1 MKARSRRFVTR
12 ESAVV
17 SIGSLLTAVGRFA
30 RDHKLAAFGGM
41 LVIAFVLT
49 GVFAPQLAPKNPN
62 QVNVRASLQPPSL
75 EYPLG
80 ADNNGRDILSRIIH
94 GARVSLYISSLSV
107 GLAALVGV
115 VLGILAAWYR
125 WSRAIIMRLMDV
137 LLAFPGIVVALTII
151 AILGR
156 GVENVIIAIAI
167 YQIPQFARL
176 THGLALSAQEQTYV
190 EAAVAGGESDG
201 AILTRYVLPN
211 ILAPIIVQVSLL
223 IPGAIMT
230 AAGLSFIGLGVPPPT
245 AEWGAMLQL
254 SLTWGRLA
262 PHMTIFPGLA
272 LMLVVF
278 GFNVLGDGLRDAMD
292 PRLKGRS

>member
-1 MKARSRRFVTR
+1 MIRRLVR
-12 ESAVV
+12 VV
-17 SIGSLLTAVGRFA
+17 AGFA
-30 RDHKLAAFGGM
+30 RDHKLATLGAII
-41 LVIAFVLT
+41 VIAFVLT
-49 GVFAPQLAPKNPN
+49 GIFAPQLAPKDPN
-62 QVNVRASLQPPSL
+62 KVSVRYSL
-75 EYPLG
+75 EPPGAEFLLG
-80 ADNNGRDILSRIIH
+80 ADNNGRDVLSRIIY
-94 GARVSLYISSLSV
+94 GARVSLYVSVASV

-125 WSRAIIMRLMDV
+125 WLRAPIMRLMDV
-137 LLAFPGIVVALTII
+137 LLAFPGIVIALTII

-156 GVENVIIAIAI
+156 GIENVIIAIAI
-167 YQIPQFARL
+167 YQVPQFARL
-176 THGLALSAQEQTYV
+176 AHGLALSVKEQTYV
-190 EAAVAGGESDG
+190 EAAIAGGERDA
-201 AILTRYVLPN
+201 AILGRYVLPN
-211 ILAPIIVQVSLL
+211 IVAPIIVQVSLL

-230 AAGLSFIGLGVPPPT
+230 AAGLSFIGLGVQPPT

>member
-1 MKARSRRFVTR
+1 MLRKLLKT
-12 ESAVV
+12 
-17 SIGSLLTAVGRFA
+17 IGGFA
-30 RDHKLAAFGGM
+30 RDHKLAAIGA
-41 LVIAFVLT
+41 VIVLLFVFT
-49 GVFAPQLAPKNPN
+49 GIFAEELAPKEPN
-62 QVNVRASLQPPSL
+62 RVSVRNSLAPPSA
-75 EYPLG
+75 EFPLG
-80 ADNNGRDILSRIIH
+80 ADNNGRDVLSRIIF
-94 GARVSLYISSLSV
+94 GARMSLYVSVTSV
-107 GLAALVGV
+107 GIAALIGV
-115 VLGILAAWYR
+115 LLGIVAAWYR
-125 WSRAIIMRLMDV
+125 WLRAPIMRLMDV
-137 LLAFPGIVVALTII
+137 LLAFPGIVIALTII
-151 AILGR
+151 AILGK

-176 THGLALSAQEQTYV
+176 AHGLALSAQEQTYV

-211 ILAPIIVQVSLL
+211 IIAPIIVQISLL

-278 GFNVLGDGLRDAMD
+278 GFNVLGDGLRDALD
-292 PRLKGRS
+292 PRLKGRG

>member
-1 MKARSRRFVTR
+1 MRPLLR
-12 ESAVV
+12 AVADF
-17 SIGSLLTAVGRFA
+17 G
-30 RDHKLAAFGGM
+30 RDHKLAALGG
-41 LVIAFVLT
+41 LIVVAFVIT
-49 GVFAPQLAPKNPN
+49 GLFAPELAPKDPN
-62 QVNVRASLQPPSL
+62 RVSVRNALVPPGPGF
-75 EYPLG
+75 PLG

-94 GARVSLYISSLSV
+94 GARVSLYISTASV

-115 VLGILAAWYR
+115 TLGILAAWYR
-125 WSRAIIMRLMDV
+125 PIRGVIMRLMDV
-137 LLAFPGIVVALTII
+137 LLAFPGIVIALTII

-156 GVENVIIAIAI
+156 GLENVIIAIAI

-176 THGLALSAQEQTYV
+176 AHGLALSAQEQTYV

-201 AILTRYVLPN
+201 AILGRYVLPN
-211 ILAPIIVQVSLL
+211 IVAPIIVQISLL

-254 SLTWGRLA
+254 SLTWGRMA
-262 PHMTIFPGLA
+262 PHMTLYPGLA

-278 GFNVLGDGLRDAMD
+278 AFNVLGDGLRDALD

>member
-1 MKARSRRFVTR
+1 
-12 ESAVV
+12 
-17 SIGSLLTAVGRFA
+17 
-30 RDHKLAAFGGM
+30 
-41 LVIAFVLT
+41 
-49 GVFAPQLAPKNPN
+49 
-62 QVNVRASLQPPSL
+62 
-75 EYPLG
+75 
-80 ADNNGRDILSRIIH
+80 
-94 GARVSLYISSLSV
+94 
-107 GLAALVGV
+107 
-115 VLGILAAWYR
+115 
-125 WSRAIIMRLMDV
+125 MDV
-137 LLAFPGIVVALTII
+137 LLAFPGIVIALTII

-167 YQIPQFARL
+167 VQTPQFARL

-190 EAAVAGGESDG
+190 EAAVAGGESDL

-211 ILAPIIVQVSLL
+211 ILAPIVVQISLL

-230 AAGLSFIGLGVPPPT
+230 AAGLSFIGLGVQPPT

-262 PHMTIFPGLA
+262 PHITIFPGLA

-292 PRLKGRS
+292 PRLQGRS

>member
-1 MKARSRRFVTR
+1 MPRK
-12 ESAVV
+12 
-17 SIGSLLTAVGRFA
+17 LLKVIFGFA
-30 RDHKLAAFGGM
+30 RDHKLAAIGAV
-41 LVIAFVLT
+41 LVLLFVFT
-49 GVFAPQLAPKNPN
+49 GLFAEQLAPKDPN
-62 QVNVRASLQPPSL
+62 RVSVRNSLAPPSA
-75 EYPLG
+75 EFPLG
-80 ADNNGRDILSRIIH
+80 ADNNGRDVLSRIIF
-94 GARVSLYISSLSV
+94 GARMSLYVSVTSV
-107 GLAALVGV
+107 GIAAVMGV
-115 VLGILAAWYR
+115 LLGIVAAWYR
-125 WSRAIIMRLMDV
+125 WTRGPIMRLMDV
-137 LLAFPGIVVALTII
+137 LLAFPGIVIALTII

-156 GVENVIIAIAI
+156 GVENVILAIAI

-176 THGLALSAQEQTYV
+176 AHGLALSAQEQTYV

-211 ILAPIIVQVSLL
+211 IIAPIIVQISLL

-278 GFNVLGDGLRDAMD
+278 GFNVLGDGLRDALD
-292 PRLKGRS
+292 PRLKGRG

>member
-1 MKARSRRFVTR
+1 MNMSTFRKKVLKPIGTFMR
-12 ESAVV
+12 EQ
-17 SIGSLLTAVGRFA
+17 R
-30 RDHKLAAFGGM
+30 LATFGAF
-41 LVIAFVLT
+41 LVLAFLIT
-49 GVFAPQLAPKNPN
+49 GIFAPVLAPQDPN
-62 QVNVRASLQPPSL
+62 QVNVRASLQPPSW

-94 GARVSLYISSLSV
+94 GARVSLIISTVSVSLASII
-107 GLAALVGV
+107 GV
-115 VLGILAAWYR
+115 SLGIFAAWYR
-125 WSRAIIMRLMDV
+125 WSRGIIMRAMDV
-137 LLAFPGIVVALTII
+137 LLAFPGIVIALTII

-190 EAAVAGGESDG
+190 EAAVAGGESDR
-201 AILTRYVLPN
+201 AILTRYVLSN
-211 ILAPIIVQVSLL
+211 ILAPIVVQISLL
-223 IPGAIMT
+223 IPGAIMI
-230 AAGLSFIGLGVPPPT
+230 AASLSFIGLGVAPPT

-254 SLTWGRLA
+254 SMTWGRIA
-262 PHMTIFPGLA
+262 PHMTIFPGFA

-278 GFNVLGDGLRDAMD
+278 GFGVFGDGLRDALD

>member
-1 MKARSRRFVTR
+1 MRT
-12 ESAVV
+12 
-17 SIGSLLTAVGRFA
+17 LLRGVAGFA
-30 RDHKLAAFGGM
+30 RDHKLAALGG
-41 LVIAFVLT
+41 LIVVAFIVT
-49 GVFAPQLAPKNPN
+49 GILAPELAPKDPN
-62 QVNVRASLQPPSL
+62 RVSVRYALQPPGPGF
-75 EYPLG
+75 PLG

-94 GARVSLYISSLSV
+94 GARVSLYISSASV
-107 GLAALVGV
+107 GLAAVIGV
-115 VLGILAAWYR
+115 TLGILAAWYR
-125 WSRAIIMRLMDV
+125 PIRGIIMRLMDV
-137 LLAFPGIVVALTII
+137 LLAFPGIVIALTII

-156 GVENVIIAIAI
+156 GLENVIIAIAI

-176 THGLALSAQEQTYV
+176 AHGLALSAQEQTYV

-201 AILTRYVLPN
+201 AILGRYVLPN
-211 ILAPIIVQVSLL
+211 IVAPIIVQISLL

-254 SLTWGRLA
+254 SLTWGRMA
-262 PHMTIFPGLA
+262 PHMTLYPGLA

-278 GFNVLGDGLRDAMD
+278 AFNVLGDGLRDALD

>member
-1 MKARSRRFVTR
+1 MLRK
-12 ESAVV
+12 
-17 SIGSLLTAVGRFA
+17 LLRAIVGFA
-30 RDHKLAAFGGM
+30 RDHKLAAIGA
-41 LVIAFVLT
+41 VIVLLFVFT
-49 GVFAPQLAPKNPN
+49 GLFAEQLAPKAPN
-62 QVNVRASLQPPSL
+62 RVSVRNSLAPPSAEFL
-75 EYPLG
+75 LG
-80 ADNNGRDILSRIIH
+80 ADNNGRDVLSRIIF
-94 GARVSLYISSLSV
+94 GARMSLYVSVTSV
-107 GLAALVGV
+107 GIAAVIGV
-115 VLGILAAWYR
+115 LLGIVAAWYR
-125 WSRAIIMRLMDV
+125 WTRTLIMRLMDV
-137 LLAFPGIVVALTII
+137 LLAFPGIVIALTII

-176 THGLALSAQEQTYV
+176 AHGLALSAQEQTYV
-190 EAAVAGGESDG
+190 EAAVAGGESDA
-201 AILTRYVLPN
+201 AILGRYVFPN
-211 ILAPIIVQVSLL
+211 IVAPIIVQISLL

-278 GFNVLGDGLRDAMD
+278 GFNVLGDGLRDALD
-292 PRLKGRS
+292 PRLKGRG

>member
-1 MKARSRRFVTR
+1 MIR
-12 ESAVV
+12 
-17 SIGSLLTAVGRFA
+17 SLLATIGRFA
-30 RDHKLAAFGGM
+30 RDHKLATFGAV
-41 LVIAFVLT
+41 LVLAFVLT
-49 GVFAPQLAPKNPN
+49 GIFAPYLAPKDPN
-62 QVNVRASLQPPSL
+62 QINVSASLRPPGA

-80 ADNNGRDILSRIIH
+80 ADNNGRDILSRIIF
-94 GARVSLYISSLSV
+94 GARVSLYISALAV
-107 GLAALVGV
+107 GLATVVGV
-115 VLGILAAWYR
+115 GLGIVAAWYR
-125 WSRAIIMRLMDV
+125 WTRAIIMRLMDV
-137 LLAFPGIVVALTII
+137 LLSFPGIVTALTII

-167 YQIPQFARL
+167 VQIPQFARL
-176 THGLALSAQEQTYV
+176 AHGLALSAQEQTYV
-190 EAAVAGGESDG
+190 EAAVAGGESDS
-201 AILTRYVLPN
+201 AILMRYVLPN
-211 ILAPIIVQVSLL
+211 ILAPIVVQMSLL

>member
-1 MKARSRRFVTR
+1 MLRK
-12 ESAVV
+12 
-17 SIGSLLTAVGRFA
+17 LLKVIFGFA
-30 RDHKLAAFGGM
+30 RDHKLAAIGA
-41 LVIAFVLT
+41 VIVLLFVFT
-49 GVFAPQLAPKNPN
+49 GLFAEQLAPKDPN
-62 QVNVRASLQPPSL
+62 RVSVRDSLTPPGA
-75 EYPLG
+75 EFPLG
-80 ADNNGRDILSRIIH
+80 ADNNGRDMLSRIIF
-94 GARVSLYISSLSV
+94 GARMSLYVSVTSV
-107 GLAALVGV
+107 GIAAFVGV
-115 VLGILAAWYR
+115 LLGIVSAWYR
-125 WSRAIIMRLMDV
+125 WLRAPIMRLMDV
-137 LLAFPGIVVALTII
+137 LLAFPGIVIALTII

-176 THGLALSAQEQTYV
+176 AHGLALSAQEQTYV
-190 EAAVAGGESDG
+190 EAAVAGGESD
-201 AILTRYVLPN
+201 ASILGRYVFPN
-211 ILAPIIVQVSLL
+211 IVAPIIVQISLL

-278 GFNVLGDGLRDAMD
+278 GFNVLGDGLRDALD
-292 PRLKGRS
+292 PRLKGRG

>member
-1 MKARSRRFVTR
+1 MLRSIL
-12 ESAVV
+12 A
-17 SIGSLLTAVGRFA
+17 FA
-30 RDHKLAAFGGM
+30 RDHKLAAFGA
-41 LVIAFVLT
+41 LIVIAFVIT
-49 GVFAPQLAPKNPN
+49 GVFADELAPKDPN
-62 QVNVRASLQPPSL
+62 RVSTRHSLAPPGT
-75 EYPLG
+75 EGFPLG

-94 GARVSLYISSLSV
+94 GARVSLYISSIAV

-115 VLGILAAWYR
+115 TLGIVAAWYR
-125 WSRAIIMRLMDV
+125 WTRGPIMRLMDV
-137 LLAFPGIVVALTII
+137 LLAFPGIVIALTII

-176 THGLALSAQEQTYV
+176 AHGLALSVQEQTYV
-190 EAAVAGGESDG
+190 EAAVAGGEGDM
-201 AILTRYVLPN
+201 AILGRYVLPN
-211 ILAPIIVQVSLL
+211 IVAPIIVQVSLL

-254 SLTWGRLA
+254 SMTWGRMA

-278 GFNVLGDGLRDAMD
+278 GFNVLGDGLRDALD
-292 PRLKGRS
+292 PRLRGRS

>member
-1 MKARSRRFVTR
+1 MLRK
-12 ESAVV
+12 
-17 SIGSLLTAVGRFA
+17 LLKTILGFA
-30 RDHKLAAFGGM
+30 RDHKLAAAGA
-41 LVIAFVLT
+41 VIVLLFVLT
-49 GVFAPQLAPKNPN
+49 GLFAEQIAPKDPNRVSVRNSLAPPN
-62 QVNVRASLQPPSL
+62 AEFL
-75 EYPLG
+75 LG
-80 ADNNGRDILSRIIH
+80 ADNNGRDILSRIIF
-94 GARVSLYISSLSV
+94 GARISLYVSVTSV
-107 GLAALVGV
+107 GLAAFVGV
-115 VLGILAAWYR
+115 LLGIVAAWYR
-125 WSRAIIMRLMDV
+125 WTRAPIMRLMDV
-137 LLAFPGIVVALTII
+137 LLAFPGIVIALTII

-156 GVENVIIAIAI
+156 GIENVILAIAI

-176 THGLALSAQEQTYV
+176 AHGLALSAQEQTYV

-201 AILTRYVLPN
+201 AILSRYVFPN
-211 ILAPIIVQVSLL
+211 IVAPIIVQISLL

-278 GFNVLGDGLRDAMD
+278 SFNVLGDGLRDALD
-292 PRLKGRS
+292 PRLKGRG

>member
-1 MKARSRRFVTR
+1 MRRR
-12 ESAVV
+12 LIKP
-17 SIGSLLTAVGRFA
+17 IGTFM
-30 RDHKLAAFGGM
+30 RDHRLATFGALLVLAF
-41 LVIAFVLT
+41 LIT
-49 GVFAPQLAPKNPN
+49 GIFAPFLAPRDPN
-62 QVNVRASLQPPSL
+62 KINVSASLRPPGA
-75 EYPLG
+75 EYLLG

-94 GARVSLYISSLSV
+94 GARVSLYISAASV
-107 GLAALVGV
+107 GLATVVGV
-115 VLGILAAWYR
+115 ALGILAAWYR

-137 LLAFPGIVVALTII
+137 LLAFPGIVIALTII

-167 YQIPQFARL
+167 VQIPQFARL

-211 ILAPIIVQVSLL
+211 ILAPIVVQISLL

-292 PRLKGRS
+292 PRLTGRS

>member
-1 MKARSRRFVTR
+1 MNLVRSFFRP
-12 ESAVV
+12 
-17 SIGSLLTAVGRFA
+17 ILTFA
-30 RDHKLAAFGGM
+30 AENKLAALGG
-41 LVIAFVLT
+41 LIVLLFVVT
-49 GVFAPQLAPKNPN
+49 GVFAEQLAPTDPN
-62 QVNVRASLQPPSL
+62 RVSVRNSLAPPGSPGF
-75 EYPLG
+75 PLG
-80 ADNNGRDILSRIIH
+80 ADNNGRDILSRIIF
-94 GARVSLYISSLSV
+94 GARVSLYVSSVAV
-107 GLAALVGV
+107 GIAGLIGV
-115 VLGILAAWYR
+115 TLGVIAAWYR
-125 WSRAIIMRLMDV
+125 WTRGPIMRLMDV

-176 THGLALSAQEQTYV
+176 AHGLALSVQEQIYV
-190 EAAVAGGESDG
+190 EAAVAGGESDA

-211 ILAPIIVQVSLL
+211 IIAPIIVQISLL
-223 IPGAIMT
+223 VPGAIMI

-254 SLTWGRLA
+254 SMTWGRMA

-278 GFNVLGDGLRDAMD
+278 GFNVLGDGLRDALD
-292 PRLKGRS
+292 PRLRGRS

>member
-1 MKARSRRFVTR
+1 MKLGTPRLGTLNLGRPVA
-12 ESAVV
+12 AVA
-17 SIGSLLTAVGRFA
+17 GFA
-30 RDHKLAAFGGM
+30 RDHKLAAVGG
-41 LVIAFVLT
+41 VIVLLFVFT
-49 GVFAPQLAPKNPN
+49 GLFAPELAPKDPHRVSVSN
-62 QVNVRASLQPPSL
+62 SLAPPSR
-75 EYPLG
+75 EFPLG

-94 GARVSLYISSLSV
+94 GARVSLYISAVSV
-107 GLAALVGV
+107 GLAAIIGV
-115 VLGILAAWYR
+115 ALGILAAWYR
-125 WSRAIIMRLMDV
+125 WLRAPIMRLMDV

-156 GVENVIIAIAI
+156 GLENVIVAIAI

-176 THGLALSAQEQTYV
+176 AHGLALSAQEQTYV
-190 EAAVAGGESDG
+190 EAAVAGGESDR

-211 ILAPIIVQVSLL
+211 IIAPIIVQISLL

-262 PHMTIFPGLA
+262 PHITIFPGLA

-278 GFNVLGDGLRDAMD
+278 GFNVLGDGLRDALD

>member
-1 MKARSRRFVTR
+1 VNLVRTFFRSILAF
-12 ESAVV
+12 AV
-17 SIGSLLTAVGRFA
+17 
-30 RDHKLAAFGGM
+30 DNKLAALGG
-41 LVIAFVLT
+41 LIVLLFVIT
-49 GVFAPQLAPKNPN
+49 GVFAEQLAPTDPN
-62 QVNVRASLQPPSL
+62 RVSVRNSLAPPGSPGF
-75 EYPLG
+75 PLG
-80 ADNNGRDILSRIIH
+80 ADNNGRDILSRIIF
-94 GARVSLYISSLSV
+94 GARVSLYISSVAV
-107 GLAALVGV
+107 GIAGLIGV
-115 VLGILAAWYR
+115 TLGVIAAWYR
-125 WSRAIIMRLMDV
+125 WTRGPIMRLMDV

-176 THGLALSAQEQTYV
+176 AHGLALSVQEQIYV
-190 EAAVAGGESDG
+190 EAAVAGGESDA

-211 ILAPIIVQVSLL
+211 IIAPIIVQVSLL
-223 IPGAIMT
+223 IPGAIMI

-254 SLTWGRLA
+254 SMTWGRMA

-278 GFNVLGDGLRDAMD
+278 GFNILGDGLRDALD
-292 PRLKGRS
+292 PRLRGRS